1 MASRLNLQTELETIL
16 GTRNVYFQPPESKK
30 LQYDCIVYN
39 RSNIDTKQ
47 ADNYNYLSK
56 DGYEVTLIYRDPD
69 NELPHAM
76 LRHFKYCRHV
86 KHLVVDNLYHDVFR
100 IYY

>member
-47 ADNYNYLSK
+47 ADNYNYISK
-56 DGYEVTLIYRDPD
+56 DKYEVTLIYRDPD
-69 NELPHAM
+69 NVLPHNI
-76 LRHFKYCRHV
+76 LSRFQYCKHIKHF
-86 KHLVVDNLYHDVFR
+86 VVDNLYHDVFG